1 MAQKAKNLPTSAGD
15 PGSICISLE
24 KKEKV
29 VFSFAF
35 SFSSFS
41 AVCTTCLNNH
51 LAFVFLG
58 NGLDH

>member
-1 MAQKAKNLPTSAGD
+1 MAQKVKNLPTSTGD

-29 VFSFAF
+29 VLSFAF

-51 LAFVFLG
+51 FALVFLG